1 MKRDNYKL
9 IKENWDNFVNE
20 EEILLREEE
29 ERIDE
34 LALLPGIA
42 FLATAFQPLQEVFK
56 ALKTIGEVMQKQK
69 TFKIDPEMSEHIQGL
84 IATSTTSI
92 RALQNI
98 QETWDEFATKSPK
111 LAKIL
116 IVKFGLLDI
125 VGLAGSKFI
134 DFTINKLNAQA
145 RKFFSLPAEQGDVT
159 SPEEDDIDLT
169 GMEAEKTG

>member
-34 LALLPGIA
+34 LMTGVG
-42 FLATAFQPLQEVFK
+42 FLVTAFQPLQELFK
-56 ALKTIGEVMQKQK
+56 ALKTIGEIFQKQK
-69 TFKIDPEMSEHIQGL
+69 RFKIDFEMSEHIEGL
-84 IATSTTSI
+84 IATSTSSI
-92 RALQNI
+92 AALQNI
-98 QETWDEFATKSPK
+98 QDLWDEWATKSPK

-116 IVKFGLLDI
+116 IGQFALLDI

-134 DFTINKLNAQA
+134 DFTMNKLNAA
-145 RKFFSLPAEQGDVT
+145 TRKFFSLPAEQGDVS
-159 SPEEDDIDLT
+159 SPGEDDIDLT
-169 GMEAEKTG
+169 GMEAEPAG